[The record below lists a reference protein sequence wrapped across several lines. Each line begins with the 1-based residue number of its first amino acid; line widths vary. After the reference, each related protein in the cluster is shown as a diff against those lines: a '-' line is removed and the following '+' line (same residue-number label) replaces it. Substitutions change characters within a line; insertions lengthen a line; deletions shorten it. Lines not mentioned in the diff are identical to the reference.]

1 MNPLPPQAYTKDTLI
16 QAYAWLQ
23 DQNDHVKEMAKS
35 PDILVGLF
43 LKAKHNGA
51 EALERPSIQN
61 FKNELKSLAG
71 IMHDFETKNPA
82 PPAVMAT
89 AITPPTQASTAPV
102 ISHSLSFKPSE
113 PSSSFIPETSKADL
127 ISFLDPKTRAQVEEI
142 KSELNLSCHEEVLRL
157 IVSVGFK
164 ALKKL

>member
-1 MNPLPPQAYTKDTLI
+1 MNPLPPQAFTKDTLI

-35 PDILVGLF
+35 PDILVGLY
-43 LKAKHNGA
+43 LKAKHNGV

-71 IMHDFETKNPA
+71 IMQDFETKNP
-82 PPAVMAT
+82 PPQSSVVNHG
-89 AITPPTQASTAPV
+89 PTVSGGIIRSPEPAS
-102 ISHSLSFKPSE
+102 
-113 PSSSFIPETSKADL
+113 IPLPTHTHLPDLFSNLDSKT
-127 ISFLDPKTRAQVEEI
+127 KTQIEEI
-142 KSELNLSCHEEVLRL
+142 KSDLNISSSEEALRL
-157 IVSVGFK
+157 LVSVGYR